1 METLECIKVRR
12 SIRKYEDKP
21 VPRELLE
28 KILQAGIA
36 APSSKNRQPWRFVVA
51 TGEAKKEA
59 VQAMAA
65 GLAREKQK
73 PFLPESAGLI
83 SGADYTLQI
92 MQQAPALI
100 FVTNALSLP
109 FTEDGKKKELTTDE
123 RVAEICNAQSMGAA
137 IENMTLAATAL
148 GLGSLWIC
156 DSFFAQEELSAWA
169 GGELYAVLAM
179 GYAAE
184 GPAARPRRQDVID
197 WRG

>member
-1 METLECIKVRR
+1 MEALECIKARR
-12 SIRKYEDKP
+12 SIRKYQDRP
-21 VPRELLE
+21 VSREQLE
-28 KILQAGIA
+28 AILEAGIA
-36 APSSKNRQPWRFVVA
+36 APSAKNRQPWRFVVA
-51 TGEAKKEA
+51 TGAAKAEA
-59 VQAMAA
+59 VRAMES
-65 GLAREKQK
+65 GLVREKQK
-73 PFLPESAGLI
+73 PFLPESAGMI

-109 FTEDGKKKELTTDE
+109 FTEAGRKKELSTDE

-156 DSFFAQEELSAWA
+156 DSFFAQEELSTWA
-169 GGELYAVLAM
+169 GGELYAVLAV

-184 GPAARPRRQDVID
+184 NPPARPRRQDVIT
-197 WRG
+197 WRE

>member
-1 METLECIKVRR
+1 METLECIKARR

-51 TGEAKKEA
+51 IGEAKKEA
-59 VQAMAA
+59 VQVMAA

-92 MQQAPALI
+92 MQQAQALI
-100 FVTNALSLP
+100 FVTNALSVP

-169 GGELYAVLAM
+169 GGELYAVLAV

-184 GPAARPRRQDVID
+184 SPSTRPRRQDVIA